1 MSKIKAGLI
10 FQLVH
15 NILCY
20 NNSYIEKMAQ
30 RANNKIEFLIFK
42 KIKTDIEPINDTIEE
57 MVNAEAGKFSL
68 LFKNTFS
75 NHIFI
80 LFIIS
85 VVVMN

>member
-1 MSKIKAGLI
+1 
-10 FQLVH
+10 
-15 NILCY
+15 
-20 NNSYIEKMAQ
+20 MAQ
-30 RANNKIEFLIFK
+30 RANNKIESEEIK

-57 MVNAEAGKFSL
+57 MVNGEAGKFSL

>member
-1 MSKIKAGLI
+1 MSKIKTGLI

-20 NNSYIEKMAQ
+20 NNSYTEKMAL
-30 RANNKIEFLIFK
+30 RANNKIESEEIK
-42 KIKTDIEPINDTIEE
+42 KIKPDIEPINDTIEE
-57 MVNAEAGKFSL
+57 MVNVEAGKFFL
-68 LFKNTFS
+68 LFENTFS
-75 NHIFI
+75 NQIFI